1 VIHDLPFVAS
11 VTQLGIRLRVL
22 IPESVGDALE
32 LVERALKKQNV
43 TATTRIAHATLEDV
57 FVAVT
62 LKPRE
67 LAA

>member
-1 VIHDLPFVAS
+1 
-11 VTQLGIRLRVL
+11 
-22 IPESVGDALE
+22 
-32 LVERALKKQNV
+32 LKKQNV